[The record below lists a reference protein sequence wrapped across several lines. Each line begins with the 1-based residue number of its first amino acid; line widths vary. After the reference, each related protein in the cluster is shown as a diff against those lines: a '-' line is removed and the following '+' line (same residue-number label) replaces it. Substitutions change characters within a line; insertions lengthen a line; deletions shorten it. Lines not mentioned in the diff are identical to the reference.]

1 MNFRIFTSGIGIS
14 IFFIIYL
21 QPIDQAWALGSANDN
36 NCPIFSIKEGCD
48 LSSWIHLIMDASIGA
63 FLAIFFHHLAHKQNM
78 KLKKIVDEH
87 DGMKKRRRE
96 FAIQSL
102 KNHLT
107 ILLFSMSL
115 IKRLESNY
123 TRNTDNS
130 DKIKDQINKN
140 SQKISRALNDIKNIL
155 LLLND
160 VLEPQVVNDLNQLCQ
175 TIQEGQM
182 KDGNGGLTPSNYIYA
197 KDRINDICRTFDEL
211 RNTNTTMPVKKLLS
225 SNASDS
231 SSNVKLKKS
240 KYMKTFLQKLF

>member
-1 MNFRIFTSGIGIS
+1 
-14 IFFIIYL
+14 
-21 QPIDQAWALGSANDN
+21 
-36 NCPIFSIKEGCD
+36 
-48 LSSWIHLIMDASIGA
+48 MDASIGA
-63 FLAIFFHHLAHKQNM
+63 FLAIFFHHLARKQNM

-87 DGMKKRRRE
+87 DAMKKRRRE

-123 TRNTDNS
+123 TSSTGNS
-130 DKIKDQINKN
+130 NKIKDQINKN
-140 SQKISRALNDIKNIL
+140 SQKISRTVNDIKNIL

-160 VLEPQVVNDLNQLCQ
+160 VLEPQVINDLNQLCQ

-211 RNTNTTMPVKKLLS
+211 HNTNTTLPVKKLLS
-225 SNASDS
+225 SNASN

-240 KYMKTFLQKLF
+240 KYMKTFLQKLQIRKGL